1 MMQETTSPSGQP
13 RFARPF
19 RALGWAFLF
28 AVLAFAWL
36 RFSDNTADNDL
47 WGHVLYGQRNWS
59 AGRIERTETLSWTAA
74 GAPWINHEVA
84 AEVVLGLVHRQA
96 GGSGLWLFM
105 VAMAAV
111 TTGWALLAGGGRNP
125 LQRWTALALFAA
137 SVNFV
142 ALGYAVRPQLFTM
155 LALVALLAALR
166 RFLDGQVRWGF
177 LVPPLFA
184 CWVNLHGGFL
194 AGWLLLLTACAL
206 EITARLGLL
215 PISGPR
221 SGQAARVPAIAL
233 VAVGSTLALALN
245 PWGFHLIGWTIETLR
260 LPRPQITEWQMMPL
274 SAAGAPF
281 YVILA
286 VSTAAW
292 LVSREPRRAW
302 EAAALALLGLMS
314 ILHQRHAPLFGL
326 ANLMLTPPH
335 LADAARRFEPRCS
348 GLLAAVRRPLAQI
361 AVGGALGASGVVCL
375 IASISPPREHPFT
388 IEVPRDTYPVAAISF
403 IRAHQ
408 LAGNTITFFDWGE
421 QVLWELPANPVS
433 FDGRLDT
440 VYSKEIMD
448 AHWRLYA
455 GQAPGPSLDLTRAEL
470 ALLPTGSAGVS
481 WLRNAGWT
489 LVYRDPLASVLLR
502 DPAHYPPLAA
512 TALPV
517 SGSLQAVQGRAPF
530 PDAPPRLPGRPPVS
544 R

>member
-1 MMQETTSPSGQP
+1 MASSSAPSGLACP
-13 RFARPF
+13 R
-19 RALGWAFLF
+19 RALGWAFFF

-111 TTGWALLAGGGRNP
+111 TTGWAALAGRGRNP

-137 SVNFV
+137 SVNFI

-155 LALVALLAALR
+155 LALVALLATLR

-194 AGWLLLLTACAL
+194 AGWLLLLAACAL
-206 EITARLGLL
+206 ETAARLRLL
-215 PISGPR
+215 PISGPS
-221 SGQAARVPAIAL
+221 SGRAARVPAIAL

-281 YVILA
+281 YIVLG

-292 LVSREPRRAW
+292 LFSREPRRVW

-326 ANLMLTPPH
+326 VNLMLTPPH
-335 LADAARRFEPRCS
+335 LADAARRLAPRCA
-348 GLLAAVRRPLAQI
+348 GLLAAIRRPLTQFAAI
-361 AVGGALGASGVVCL
+361 GALGASGVVCL
-375 IASISPPREHPFT
+375 VASVSAPREHPFT
-388 IEVPRDTYPVAAISF
+388 IEVPRDTYPVAAIGF
-403 IRAHQ
+403 ICTHQ

-421 QVLWELPANPVS
+421 QVLWELPDNPVS

-440 VYSKEIMD
+440 VYSPEIMD

-455 GQAPGPSLDLTRAEL
+455 GEAPGPALDLSRAEL

-489 LVYRDPLASVLLR
+489 LVYSDPLASVLLR
-502 DPAHYPPLAA
+502 DPAHYPALA
-512 TALPV
+512 TIALPV
-517 SGSLQAVQGRAPF
+517 SGGLQAVRGRAPF
-530 PDAPPRLPGRPPVS
+530 PDAPPRLGMAADGL
-544 R
+544 